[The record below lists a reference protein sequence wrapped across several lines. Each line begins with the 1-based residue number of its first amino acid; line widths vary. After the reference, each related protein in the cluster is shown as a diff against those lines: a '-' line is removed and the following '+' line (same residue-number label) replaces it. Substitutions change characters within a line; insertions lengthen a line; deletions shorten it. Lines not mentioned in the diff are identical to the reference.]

1 MQDLHPSA
9 SHLNLDLATFSNLSG
24 KTFDS
29 ETRTKHGFPF
39 PKKQYGKLIKD
50 KEKPEQFSRCYR
62 YPVHRLRTDAK
73 VKHFKGNN
81 TCRRNVL

>member
-29 ETRTKHGFPF
+29 ETRTKPYFPF
-39 PKKQYGKLIKD
+39 PENKHGRLIKD
-50 KEKPEQFSRCYR
+50 KERP
-62 YPVHRLRTDAK
+62 
-73 VKHFKGNN
+73 
-81 TCRRNVL
+81 